1 VPQSTLDDLHERL
14 ARTRWAIP
22 VEGTGWGAGA
32 DVEYIRDLCAY
43 WRDGYDWRAN
53 EASLNRFPLYLC
65 EVDGVDFHFWWVRGR
80 GSGTVPLLLLHGW
93 PGSIVEFQALIEPLT
108 DPGSIGSASEQCFDV
123 IIPSLP
129 GYGFGGRPHE
139 QGWGVTRTAE
149 AFHTLMTDRLGYERF
164 GLQGGDWGAIISHK
178 LAAAHPESVLG
189 LHLNLGL
196 GRLHLDLD
204 ALQAQAT
211 SEREREVIAWRRE
224 WDREEFGYAIVQGTK
239 PMSLAIAQADSPAG
253 TAAWIIEKFRRWSD
267 CDGDVES
274 VFSRDTLLT
283 NIMFYWAPNAVA
295 SSARMY
301 YEARNDPGVAGLARV
316 EVPTALAV
324 FPRESPVARSWMEDR
339 FELRR
344 WTEMPRGGHFAA
356 LEQPELLV
364 DDIRSFYS
372 ALRAK

>member
-1 VPQSTLDDLHERL
+1 
-14 ARTRWAIP
+14 
-22 VEGTGWGAGA
+22 
-32 DVEYIRDLCAY
+32 
-43 WRDGYDWRAN
+43 
-53 EASLNRFPLYLC
+53 
-65 EVDGVDFHFWWVRGR
+65 
-80 GSGTVPLLLLHGW
+80 
-93 PGSIVEFQALIEPLT
+93 
-108 DPGSIGSASEQCFDV
+108 
-123 IIPSLP
+123 
-129 GYGFGGRPHE
+129 
-139 QGWGVTRTAE
+139 
-149 AFHTLMTDRLGYERF
+149 MTDRLGYERF

-211 SEREREVIAWRRE
+211 SERERDVIAWRRD

-295 SSARMY
+295 SAARMY
-301 YEARNDPGVAGLARV
+301 YEARNDPGLARLARV

-324 FPRESPVARSWMEDR
+324 FPRDSPVARSWMEDR

-372 ALRAK
+372 ALRAQ